1 MENKFMQ
8 SKVSRRSF
16 TKGLV
21 TGALVVGFQ
30 PITGSW
36 VTSAQAASRSDFAK
50 LPLLDGTLH
59 LDDETRTEYAQD
71 YGQIIH
77 EQPLAVLK
85 PGSIDDI
92 SRMIRFARRHNLRIA
107 ARGQGHLP
115 FGQAQVQ
122 GGVVID
128 MRSLQTVHA
137 ISGDRLEADS
147 GIQWR
152 GLVQAA
158 LVHGLTPPVL
168 TGFLGLTV
176 GGTLS
181 IGGISPATYQHGAQV
196 DNVFE
201 LQVVTGAGAVVTC
214 SESQNRDLFEAELAG
229 QGQVGIITR
238 ATVRL
243 VPAPATIREYVL
255 RYPDLPTLM
264 QDGARLSED
273 KRFDGASA
281 LIVPLPNG
289 AWGYF
294 LLSTSNFTPLDTPP
308 DDDTLLAGL
317 RYLPGSE
324 QVNDYGYL
332 EYVDSIPDLVF
343 KKSRPDLTLCIPGSA
358 ATTFMGDLLPR
369 LTDDDLGTASI
380 IQLFFWSRAR
390 FTRPLFSVPAEEN
403 FVGMAMLRT
412 QTSDP
417 DVVTR
422 MLAGNRTIFE
432 QNRSLGGTHYPF
444 SALQLARRDW
454 RLHYGPHWDMLVQAK
469 RRYDPD
475 NVLASGPD
483 IFRKHGQRSTA
494 APSAD
499 EASAD
504 ALH

>member
-1 MENKFMQ
+1 MENKFVQ
-8 SKVSRRSF
+8 SKLSRRSF
-16 TKGLV
+16 TKKLV
-21 TGALVVGFQ
+21 AGALVVGFQ

-36 VTSAQAASRSDFAK
+36 VTSVQAASGSDFAK
-50 LPLLDGTLH
+50 LPPLDGTLH
-59 LDDETRTEYAQD
+59 LDDETRAEYAQD

-115 FGQAQVQ
+115 FGQAQVR

-137 ISGDRLEADS
+137 VSGDRLEADV

-168 TGFLGLTV
+168 TSFLGLTV

-181 IGGISPATYQHGAQV
+181 IGGISPATYRRGAQV

-201 LQVVTGAGAVVTC
+201 LQVVTGEGAVVTC
-214 SESQNRDLFEAELAG
+214 SESQNRDLFEAALAG
-229 QGQVGIITR
+229 QGQCAIITR

-243 VPAPATIREYVL
+243 VPAPTSVREYVL
-255 RYPDLPTLM
+255 RYADLTTLM
-264 QDGARLSED
+264 QDAARLTQD
-273 KRFDGASA
+273 GRFDGVSA
-281 LIVPLPNG
+281 LIVPLPSG

-294 LLSTSNFTPLDTPP
+294 LLSTSNFTPLDTPA

-324 QVNDYGYL
+324 QVNNYGYL

-343 KKSRPDLTLCIPGSA
+343 KKARPDLTLFIPGSA
-358 ATTFMGDLLPR
+358 ATTFTGDLLPR
-369 LTDDDLGTASI
+369 LTADDLGTASV
-380 IQLFFWSRAR
+380 IQLFFWPRAP
-390 FTRPLFSVPAEEN
+390 FTRPLFRVPAEEN
-403 FVGMAMLRT
+403 FVGLAMLRT

-444 SALQLARRDW
+444 SALELARRDW
-454 RLHYGPHWDMLVQAK
+454 RLHYCSHWDTLIQAK

-483 IFRKHGQRSTA
+483 IFRNHGHTSTA
-494 APSAD
+494 ALTAD

-504 ALH
+504 TLH